1 MMLAKISTELAEKKK
16 QNKNKTPLA
25 WGGLMILKVG
35 RKFAWIFN
43 PSFTTTISV
52 TISFILI
59 LHLMFTSHF
68 F

>member
-1 MMLAKISTELAEKKK
+1 MMLAKISTELAGKKK
-16 QNKNKTPLA
+16 KKTPLA

-59 LHLMFTSHF
+59 LQLMFTSHF